1 MVKLLKGIVTKQEN
15 LQPKTDNKEKEKEK
29 EDVIS
34 NDIYYYFDIVT
45 EHSISLQ
52 NQITDNW
59 VENNTA
65 IQDHIAQS
73 PLTITLRGLS
83 AYKNLT
89 YTTEQA
95 ENDAEKLL
103 LEIKQRNSIQDKTSK
118 LTALSVLFPEV
129 CNITQLAINA
139 YNYANESINRYKG
152 IANKFINSNSPMDKA
167 TGSKSRN
174 EETRLMEIYRKL
186 STLRSLNTAFIV
198 ATPYGAYENMYI
210 QSLLLRQGENNYVTD
225 IELTMKQIN
234 FANTITT
241 EADKEV
247 LSRLSKIQKA
257 LEKNKGLSQGTR
269 QSLAAGWWVS
279 RNE

>member
-1 MVKLLKGIVTKQEN
+1 MAETLKGVVSVQEYSEDSITNN
-15 LQPKTDNKEKEKEK
+15 LN
-29 EDVIS
+29 
-34 NDIYYYFDIVT
+34 YYFDIVT

-89 YTTEQA
+89 YTTEEA
-95 ENDAEKLL
+95 ESDLERLL
-103 LEIKQRNSIQDKTSK
+103 LEVKQRNTIQDKVSK
-118 LTALSVLFPEV
+118 LTALSVLYPPV
-129 CNITQLAINA
+129 SNVTQLAINA
-139 YNYANESINRYKG
+139 YNYVQASVKRYKG
-152 IANKFINSNSPMDKA
+152 IVDKFLNNNSPINVA
-167 TGSKSRN
+167 TGSNGRI

-186 STLRSLNTAFIV
+186 STLRNLNTAFLV
-198 ATPYGAYENMYI
+198 ATPYGVYENMYI

-234 FANTITT
+234 FANVLTT
-241 EADKEV
+241 KADENVK
-247 LSRLSKIQKA
+247 SQYANIQQSV
-257 LEKNKGLSQGTR
+257 EQNKGVSQGTKK
-269 QSLAAGWWVS
+269 SLAASWWDS
-279 RNE
+279 RNK